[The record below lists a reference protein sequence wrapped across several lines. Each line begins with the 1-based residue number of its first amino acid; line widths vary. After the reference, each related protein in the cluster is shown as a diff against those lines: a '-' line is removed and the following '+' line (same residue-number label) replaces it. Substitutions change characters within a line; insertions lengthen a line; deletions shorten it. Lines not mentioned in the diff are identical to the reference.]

1 MQVIIE
7 LPYIAHKTSEV
18 IKAVHKLEKE
28 FQEDGFVLKL
38 GYMGGPYKCE
48 KGQCPLN
55 LK

>member
-7 LPYIAHKTSEV
+7 LPYIATKTSEV

-28 FQEDGFVLKL
+28 FQKDDFVLKL
-38 GYMGGPYKCE
+38 GYMGSPYKCE
-48 KGQCPLN
+48 KGQCPFD